1 MPVTPN
7 GKIFAIFFIPL
18 SVAIMADTFGRLT
31 GVFLK
36 HKTDQAEREF
46 LNRRFTQAD
55 LHAMD
60 RDSNG
65 EVDYEEFV
73 RFMLVSMGKVSMEDM
88 DRLKAVYDAL
98 DVDHDGSLQLNDLI
112 LMAQSERACYG
123 R

>member
-1 MPVTPN
+1 
-7 GKIFAIFFIPL
+7 
-18 SVAIMADTFGRLT
+18 MADTFGRLT